1 MNATA
6 VDHTAAFMPHLCT
19 HCHAKRA
26 AVKLARLAHA
36 AAQHAL
42 PHVLPVS
49 TPQHSARRHPTQSAQ
64 HGRSAC
70 VSLNPWTGGVRAAG
84 RTREVG
90 GLRGDAELATT
101 VLHAATDP
109 PENLFP
115 PAEIR
120 IPPAYAIP
128 CAQNPAIPEIP
139 SLHTLRNCTLQWRL
153 NSTPPARRAP
163 ARRAPARRAPAR
175 RAPSHRGGGDVGR
188 GRGAVGGGGA
198 LNVVRSPRSCQRN
211 YGERSG
217 ARPSACGV
225 GHASGAVPTRAPS
238 PPPTLPTCMEKCT
251 QISGTC
257 LRASPGSDVRTADR
271 TYAWSGEGGLRGTAM
286 RHLQKPA
293 TRSQN
298 PAVSAIPSLH
308 TLRVVLQAAP
318 VQHTVWHFP
327 PRAHQR
333 VTFCRCTGGVRP
345 SASCPYTHSSRGR
358 AGTRGCVRARACV
371 CTCARVHMYVGL
383 PSKEEKTKKN
393 ARSLPVA
400 PALAAMV
407 STCWAALAWDWSTS
421 APACAG
427 QLGPARPNRRAGAAQ
442 PPTAG

>member
-1 MNATA
+1 MWCGALA
-6 VDHTAAFMPHLCT
+6 LVRGIMGDD
-19 HCHAKRA
+19 RA
-26 AVKLARLAHA
+26 RAPRRVVLGMHRARS
-36 AAQHAL
+36 
-42 PHVLPVS
+42 PHVL
-49 TPQHSARRHPTQSAQ
+49 
-64 HGRSAC
+64 
-70 VSLNPWTGGVRAAG
+70 
-84 RTREVG
+84 
-90 GLRGDAELATT
+90 
-101 VLHAATDP
+101 
-109 PENLFP
+109 
-115 PAEIR
+115 
-120 IPPAYAIP
+120 
-128 CAQNPAIPEIP
+128 
-139 SLHTLRNCTLQWRL
+139 
-153 NSTPPARRAP
+153 
-163 ARRAPARRAPAR
+163 
-175 RAPSHRGGGDVGR
+175 HR
-188 GRGAVGGGGA
+188 
-198 LNVVRSPRSCQRN
+198 
-211 YGERSG
+211 
-217 ARPSACGV
+217 
-225 GHASGAVPTRAPS
+225 
-238 PPPTLPTCMEKCT
+238 PPPTLPKCTEKCT

-271 TYAWSGEGGLRGTAM
+271 TCAWSGEGGLRGTAM

-293 TRSQN
+293 TRAQN

-308 TLRVVLQAAP
+308 TLSVVLQAAP

-427 QLGPARPNRRAGAAQ
+427 QLGPARPNRRA
-442 PPTAG
+442 